1 MIDTAT
7 GALAASTANA
17 ASGTDGNSTQSSPH
31 DDIALWLERFDAALA
46 RHDVQAATQ
55 LFVADCHWRD
65 LVAFTWNLKTV
76 EGHAGVQ
83 DLLVSTLAKTHP
95 TGWRTEGEASRTDGV
110 TEGWFTFET
119 ALARGRGYVR
129 LKDGLCWTLLTTAY
143 ELKGF
148 EEKKGRSRIKGA
160 EHGVQKDRM
169 NWAERRQ
176 QEEAELGVTEQPYV
190 LVIGGGQGGIG
201 LGARLKRLGVP
212 TLIVDKHPRPGDQW
226 RSRYKSLCLH
236 DPVWYDHM
244 PYLPFPDDWPV
255 FTPKDKIG
263 DWLEMYTKV
272 MELNYWSSTEC
283 TQARYDEQSRE
294 WEVTV
299 QREGHTVVLRPKQ
312 VVFAL
317 GMSGVANVPQIE
329 GTESF
334 RGDQVHSSGHAGG
347 DAYKGKKAIVLGA
360 NNSAHD
366 ICADLWENGA
376 DVTMIQR
383 SSTHIVRSDSL
394 MDLALGGLYSEQAIE
409 SGITT
414 DMADLLFASVP
425 FRIMHTF
432 HIPVY
437 EEIQKRDAD
446 LYDRLRKAG
455 FLLDFG
461 DDGSGLF
468 LKYLR
473 RGSGYYIDV
482 GACDLVADGEVKLQS
497 GVEIACIKEHSV
509 VLSDGTEL
517 PADLIV
523 YATGYGSM
531 NGWVERL
538 VSPEMADKVGKCW
551 GLGSDTTKDPGPWE
565 GELRNMW
572 KPTQQDALWFHGGNL
587 HQSRHYSRYLA
598 LQLKARM
605 EGLDTPVY
613 GLQEVHHTQ

>member
-1 MIDTAT
+1 MTDTVT
-7 GALAASTANA
+7 GAPPAAHHSAI
-17 ASGTDGNSTQSSPH
+17 SPT
-31 DDIALWLERFDAALA
+31 DDIARWLELFDAALT
-46 RHDVQAATQ
+46 RSDVQAATQ
-55 LFVADCHWRD
+55 LFTTDCHWRD
-65 LVAFTWNLKTV
+65 LIGFTWNLKTV
-76 EGHAGVQ
+76 EGRDGVQ
-83 DLLVSTLAKTHP
+83 DLLTATLASTQP
-95 TGWRTEGEASRTDGV
+95 TNWRTEGEASRANGV

-119 ALARGRGYVR
+119 AVARGRGYAR
-129 LKDGLCWTLLTTAY
+129 LKDGLCWTLLTTVY

-148 EEKKGRSRIKGA
+148 EEKKGRARIKGA
-160 EHGVQKDRM
+160 EHGVHKGRQ
-169 NWAERRQ
+169 NWTERRQ
-176 QEEAELGVTEQPYV
+176 QEEAELGISVQPYV

-212 TLIVDKHPRPGDQW
+212 ALIIDKHPRPGDQW

-255 FTPKDKIG
+255 FCPKDKIG

-283 TQARYDEQSRE
+283 IKAKYDEEAKE

-299 QREGHTVVLRPKQ
+299 LRDGQTMVLRPKQ

-329 GTESF
+329 GADTF
-334 RGDQVHSSGHAGG
+334 KGVQHHSSKHPGG

-376 DVTMIQR
+376 DVTMLQR

-394 MDLALGGLYSEQAIE
+394 MDLALGGLYSEQALE
-409 SGITT
+409 NGITT
-414 DMADLLFASVP
+414 DMADLIFASVP

-455 FLLDFG
+455 FMLDFG

-468 LKYLR
+468 MKYLR

-482 GACDLVADGEVKLQS
+482 GACDLVANGDIKLRS
-497 GVEIACIKEHSV
+497 GVDIARITEHSV
-509 VLSDGTEL
+509 ILSDGTEL

-538 VSPEMADKVGKCW
+538 VSPEMAAKVGKCW

-572 KPTQQDALWFHGGNL
+572 KPTQQEALWFHGGNL

-613 GLQEVHHTQ
+613 GLQEVHHIA